1 MTAIL
6 KCFVMVI
13 AMAAMLPLP
22 VVAER
27 PSKTHGDLR
36 PQLPGDAGSS
46 VRSLIRTATPVI
58 PSRQRQKPRRF
69 NDGVEEVNFFEP
81 LLETPTCIVIANS
94 TIGSASNVQQNT
106 SVDTL
111 NVNCN

>member
-6 KCFVMVI
+6 KGLVMVI
-13 AMAAMLPLP
+13 VAVGLSPLPLQ
-22 VVAER
+22 ADR
-27 PSKTHGDLR
+27 PNKSHGDLR
-36 PQLPGDAGSS
+36 PNIPGNSGAN
-46 VRSLIRTATPVI
+46 VRSLIRSATPVI
-58 PSRQRQKPRRF
+58 PSRQRDKPRNGDDR
-69 NDGVEEVNFFEP
+69 VREINFLEP

-94 TIGSASNVQQNT
+94 TIGSASNVEQNT